1 MLAYLIVVFLLL
13 PFVDLYLLVEL
24 TSYIGFPQ
32 TLALIIIT
40 GVIGAY
46 VVKREG
52 RNVLGKL
59 QRSVSAQEVSRNL
72 LEGVLL
78 AIGGIM
84 LLSPGLITD
93 FIGFMMVLRPARE
106 RIMLKLA
113 SKLKEKGN
121 FEVRTYSF

>member
-1 MLAYLIVVFLLL
+1 MLAYLIIIFLLL
-13 PFVDLYLLVEL
+13 PFIDLYLLIEL
-24 TSYIGFPQ
+24 SSHIGFPA
-32 TLALIIIT
+32 TLAVIFIT
-40 GVIGAY
+40 GIIGAF

-59 QRSVSAQEVSRNL
+59 QRSVSAQEISRNL

-78 AIGGIM
+78 AIGGLM

-93 FIGFMMVLRPARE
+93 LIGFIMVLRPSRE

-113 SKLKEKGN
+113 SEIKEKGN
-121 FEVRTYSF
+121 FEVQSYSF

>member
-1 MLAYLIVVFLLL
+1 MLAYLIILFLLL
-13 PFVDLYLLVEL
+13 PFIDLYLLIEL
-24 TSYIGFPQ
+24 TSYIGFAE
-32 TLALIIIT
+32 TLGLIIVT
-40 GVIGAY
+40 GVIGAF

-72 LEGVLL
+72 LEGILL

-84 LLSPGLITD
+84 LMSPGLITD
-93 FIGFMMVLRPARE
+93 FIGFIMVLRPTRE

-113 SKLKEKGN
+113 SKIKEKSN
-121 FEVRTYSF
+121 FHVETYSF

>member
-1 MLAYLIVVFLLL
+1 MLAYLLILFLLL
-13 PFVDLYLLVEL
+13 PFVDLYLLIEL
-24 TSYIGFPQ
+24 TSYIGFPA
-32 TLALIIIT
+32 TLGLIIVT
-40 GVIGAY
+40 GVVGAF

-78 AIGGIM
+78 AVGGLM

-93 FIGFMMVLRPARE
+93 LLGFLMVIRPTRE
-106 RIMLKLA
+106 RIMLKIA
-113 SKLKEKGN
+113 SKIRKNSN
-121 FEVRTYSF
+121 FHVQTYSF

>member
-1 MLAYLIVVFLLL
+1 MLGYLIVLFLLL
-13 PFVDLYLLVEL
+13 PFVDLYLLIEI
-24 TSYIGFPQ
+24 TTHIGFPA
-32 TLALIIIT
+32 TLGLIVVT
-40 GVIGAY
+40 GIIGAF
-46 VVKREG
+46 VVRREG
-52 RNVLGKL
+52 RTVLGKL

-78 AIGGIM
+78 AVGGLM

-93 FIGFMMVLRPARE
+93 LIGFMMVIRPTRE
-106 RIMLKLA
+106 RIMLKIA